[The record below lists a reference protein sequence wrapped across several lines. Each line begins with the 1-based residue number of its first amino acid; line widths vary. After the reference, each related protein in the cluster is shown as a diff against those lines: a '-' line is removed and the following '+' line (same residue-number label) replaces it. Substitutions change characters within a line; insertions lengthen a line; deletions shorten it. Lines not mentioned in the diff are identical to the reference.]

1 MYLEIDRTN
10 FRNRRFV
17 ESSAPLD
24 PPDGHVVMKLD
35 RFALTSNNISYAL
48 GGDFLDYWGFFPT
61 EAGWGRLPVMGYG
74 VVTASAHPDIAV
86 GGRYFGFFP
95 VGSHHVV
102 NCELTRAGF
111 TDMGPHR
118 EKHAVVYRNFDR
130 VDDVENNTDNAHLIF
145 RGLFITSFL
154 AEDFLRAADFFGAT
168 QVVITSASSKTS
180 LALAHSLRVSGTMR
194 IVGLTSQANASFV
207 TSTELYDDVVAYDDI
222 EALDASVLS
231 NVVDMAGNKSVVAR
245 IHEHFGSALT
255 YSMSIGATHWDQ
267 TQTTTAIP
275 GIPPQFFFA
284 PSQIAKRGKEWGR
297 DELNGRIDS
306 ALQIFLGDAERWLTI
321 SRAEGVNAVDEVYQA
336 LIDGTVQPDVGHI
349 LSLQ

>member
-10 FRNRRFV
+10 FRTRRFV
-17 ESSAPLD
+17 ESLAPASLL
-24 PPDGHVVMKLD
+24 PGQIVMELD

-74 VVTASAHPDIAV
+74 IVTASANPDIAV

-102 NCELTRAGF
+102 HGELTRAGF
-111 TDMGPHR
+111 TDVGPHR

-130 VDDVENNTDNAHLIF
+130 VSDAADDTDDAHLIF

-154 AEDFLRAADFFGAT
+154 AEDFLRAGNFYGAT
-168 QVVITSASSKTS
+168 QVIVTSASSKTS
-180 LALAHSLRVSGTMR
+180 LALAHSLRVSGGVHV
-194 IVGLTSQANASFV
+194 VGLTSRANASFV
-207 TSTELYDDVVAYDDI
+207 AGTELYDEIVTYDDI
-222 EALDASVLS
+222 QSLDANVSSV
-231 NVVDMAGNKSVVAR
+231 VVDMAGNKSVVAHL
-245 IHEHFGSALT
+245 HEHFGSALA

-267 TQTTTAIP
+267 TQSSTPIT
-275 GIPPQFFFA
+275 GSQPQFFFA
-284 PSQIAKRGKEWGR
+284 PSQIAKRAKEWGR

-306 ALQIFLGDAERWLTI
+306 ALQLFIADSGRWLSI
-321 SRAEGVNAVDEVYQA
+321 SHAHGTQAVDEVYQS
-336 LIDGTVQPDVGHI
+336 LIDGTVQPNVGHI
-349 LSLQ
+349 LSI